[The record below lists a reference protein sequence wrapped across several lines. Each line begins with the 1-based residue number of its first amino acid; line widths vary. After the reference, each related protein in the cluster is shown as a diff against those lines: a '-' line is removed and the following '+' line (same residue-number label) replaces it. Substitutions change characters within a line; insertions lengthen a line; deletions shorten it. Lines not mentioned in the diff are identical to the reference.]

1 MRLNLKKIFLALLVL
16 AGFFSVVQSWLSTLN
31 LNQGGAAID
40 AWEARLM
47 PAKKALPIKRG
58 VIGYV
63 GEWDAPGI
71 SYAYWDQESEYLLA
85 QYSLAPLILK
95 KGAVEEWNVAVL
107 SEPAFAAWQKANQ
120 GKFEIIPLKHNVY
133 LFHRLAN
140 P

>member
-1 MRLNLKKIFLALLVL
+1 MIRSVRKFFVVLFVL
-16 AGFFSVVQSWLSTLN
+16 ASLFTIIQYWRGTIGLDN
-31 LNQGGAAID
+31 GGGAID
-40 AWEARLM
+40 AWEARLA
-47 PAKKALPIKRG
+47 PVKTALPIKRG
-58 VIGYV
+58 AIGYV
-63 GEWDAPGI
+63 GEWDVPGI

-85 QYSLAPLILK
+85 QYSLAPLILE

-107 SEPAFAAWQKANQ
+107 NRPAFEAWQKANA